1 MKKWLLPL
9 PIIIFFIFLFYSLLN
24 LFGYSSMMIAPVLM
38 AVFKE
43 NYQKDLNIYNIFVL
57 WILQYVL
64 LILAYIATLNISLVI
79 LFNFFVPF
87 CLIFIYSSQFNV
99 MGYYSKVMAFT
110 FFQIKPVDFL
120 GFIIQ
125 LKAMTY
131 GLCIVTLVIYVY
143 KYFNT
148 KNIIYSDLKNKG
160 LDSIK
165 NIIDKLINNDF
176 FDDDKNELNLYMKE
190 LYKKSYNL
198 SEENKKKDKTLTYMY
213 ASLFQKIIYFLDE
226 YNINKNNLTKE
237 NIDNLKSIKYKL
249 SEKNYKINIIKS
261 NEFDYYLE
269 NILEYY
275 LVILEI
281 KNRDKKSFKLD
292 YKRFFKKQISK
303 LSLDT
308 FEMKFALRM
317 SIVLTIC
324 NIFSYVSRF
333 DKGYWLTIN
342 SFLLLKPLYD
352 DVKNSIRIRLLGNIL
367 ASVVVIFISY
377 YFDKNI
383 YLIIASICGGMIF
396 SVKPGSVLQASFGTT
411 FGLLITLLTTNAQ
424 TAVLLRIIYVI
435 ISIIFIIIINRFLF
449 YNSILKQNEYNYKYM
464 FHLHH
469 INLRIFEKILT
480 SNIEYNIIADIQTEF
495 NLIYNSLKQNK
506 LSDLQHKIVFLSW
519 RMSCEME
526 EILFNLNNKKNNF
539 NINNIQNYIKKFDYI
554 LYNIQNQ
561 IDNKNYNEIYDFE
574 ILNLEDEK
582 INKILI
588 MYKNN
593 LFDIYNSLKNC

>member
-165 NIIDKLINNDF
+165 NIIDKLINNEF

-539 NINNIQNYIKKFDYI
+539 NIDNIQNYIKKFDYI